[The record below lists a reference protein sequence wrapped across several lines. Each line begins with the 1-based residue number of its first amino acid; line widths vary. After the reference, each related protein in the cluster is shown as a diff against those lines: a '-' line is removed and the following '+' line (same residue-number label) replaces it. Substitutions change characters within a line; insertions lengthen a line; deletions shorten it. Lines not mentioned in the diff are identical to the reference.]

1 VVLSLSSELLQ
12 LGGLASNPDEAC
24 EMVRSSLDSGRAAE
38 QFATMVA
45 AQGGPSR
52 LLQDPEAFLP
62 SAPVIRP
69 VFANTS
75 GYISSID
82 TKAVGSAVIY
92 LGGGRQRVEDTINPA
107 VGIAQIANVGQ
118 SVDSGIP
125 LAYIHAASESAWER
139 AAALL
144 KSSFQIGPEQ
154 NAGLPVIYA
163 RVEGEQS
170 YESS

>member
-1 VVLSLSSELLQ
+1 M
-12 LGGLASNPDEAC
+12 AI
-24 EMVRSSLDSGRAAE
+24 
-38 QFATMVA
+38 
-45 AQGGPSR
+45 
-52 LLQDPEAFLP
+52 
-62 SAPVIRP
+62 SAPPRMTRAEAYRTFHCCRLRP
-69 VFANTS
+69 TS
-75 GYISSID
+75 RDRALSID
-82 TKAVGSAVIY
+82 TKAVGSAVIF
-92 LGGGRQRVEDTINPA
+92 LGGGRQRVDDTIDPA